1 MEYKDRTID
10 IFSSKWKLKFVDK
23 IDLEDD
29 SNPDGITD
37 ANKRLIAISTNQS
50 DNEIIITLLHE
61 LIHAILD
68 TGQYLSSS
76 QNESMVEFV
85 ARSLYSLTKQGLIQW
100 KF

>member
-10 IFSSKWKLKFVDK
+10 IFGSKWKLKFVDK

-37 ANKRLIAISTNQS
+37 ANKRLIAVSTNQS
-50 DNEIIITLLHE
+50 DNEVMITLLHE

-68 TGQYLSSS
+68 TGQYLNSS
-76 QNESMVEFV
+76 QNEPMAEFV
-85 ARSLYSLTKQGLIQW
+85 ARSLYSLTKQRLIQW

>member
-10 IFSSKWKLKFVDK
+10 IFGSKWKLKFVDK

-50 DNEIIITLLHE
+50 DNETIITLLHE

-76 QNESMVEFV
+76 QNEPMVEFV
-85 ARSLYSLTKQGLIQW
+85 ARSLYSLTKQRLIQW

>member
-10 IFSSKWKLKFVDK
+10 IFGSKWKLKFVDK

-29 SNPDGITD
+29 SNPAGITD
-37 ANKRLIAISTNQS
+37 ANKRLIVISTNQS
-50 DNEIIITLLHE
+50 DNEVMITLLHE

-68 TGQYLSSS
+68 TGQYLNSS
-76 QNESMVEFV
+76 QNEPMVEFV

>member
-10 IFSSKWKLKFVDK
+10 IFGSKWKLKFVDK

-50 DNEIIITLLHE
+50 DNEVMITLLHE

-76 QNESMVEFV
+76 QNEPMVEFV

>member
-10 IFSSKWKLKFVDK
+10 IFGPKWKLKFVDK

-68 TGQYLSSS
+68 TGQYLNSS
-76 QNESMVEFV
+76 QNEPMVEFV
-85 ARSLYSLTKQGLIQW
+85 ARSLYSLTKQRLIQW

>member
-10 IFSSKWKLKFVDK
+10 IFGSKWKLKFVDK

-37 ANKRLIAISTNQS
+37 ANKRLIAVSTNQS
-50 DNEIIITLLHE
+50 DNEVMVTLLHE

-68 TGQYLSSS
+68 TGQYLNSS
-76 QNESMVEFV
+76 QNEPMIEFV
-85 ARSLYSLTKQGLIQW
+85 ARSLYSLTKQRLIQW

>member
-1 MEYKDRTID
+1 MEYKDSTID
-10 IFSSKWKLKFVDK
+10 IFGSKWKLKFVDK

-37 ANKRLIAISTNQS
+37 ANKRLIAVSTNQS
-50 DNEIIITLLHE
+50 DNEVMITLLHE
-61 LIHAILD
+61 LIHAVLD
-68 TGQYLSSS
+68 TGQYLDSS
-76 QNESMVEFV
+76 QNEPMVEFV

>member
-10 IFSSKWKLKFVDK
+10 IFGSKWKLKFVDK

-29 SNPDGITD
+29 LNPDGITD
-37 ANKRLIAISTNQS
+37 VNKRLIAVSTNQS
-50 DNEIIITLLHE
+50 DNEVMITLLHE

-68 TGQYLSSS
+68 TGQYLNSS
-76 QNESMVEFV
+76 QNEPMVEFV
-85 ARSLYSLTKQGLIQW
+85 ARSLYSLTKQRLIQW

>member
-10 IFSSKWKLKFVDK
+10 IFGSKWKLKFVDK

-37 ANKRLIAISTNQS
+37 ANKRLIAVSTNQS
-50 DNEIIITLLHE
+50 DNEVMITLLHE

-76 QNESMVEFV
+76 QNEPMVEFV

>member
-10 IFSSKWKLKFVDK
+10 IFGSKWKLKFVDK

-50 DNEIIITLLHE
+50 DNEVMITLLHE

-68 TGQYLSSS
+68 TGQYLNSS
-76 QNESMVEFV
+76 QNEPMVEFV
-85 ARSLYSLTKQGLIQW
+85 ARSLYSLTKQRLIQW

>member
-10 IFSSKWKLKFVDK
+10 VFGSKWKLKFVDK

-76 QNESMVEFV
+76 QNEPMVEFV

>member
-10 IFSSKWKLKFVDK
+10 IFGSKWKLKFVDK

-50 DNEIIITLLHE
+50 DNEVMITLLHE

-68 TGQYLSSS
+68 TGQYLDSS
-76 QNESMVEFV
+76 QNEPMVEFV

>member
-10 IFSSKWKLKFVDK
+10 IFGSKWKLKFVDK
-23 IDLEDD
+23 IDLEDG

-37 ANKRLIAISTNQS
+37 ANKRLIAVSTNQS
-50 DNEIIITLLHE
+50 DNEVMITLLHE

-68 TGQYLSSS
+68 TGQYLNSS
-76 QNESMVEFV
+76 QNEPMVEFV
-85 ARSLYSLTKQGLIQW
+85 ARSLYSLTKQRLIQW

>member
-10 IFSSKWKLKFVDK
+10 IFGSKWKLKFVDK

-68 TGQYLSSS
+68 TGQYLNSS
-76 QNESMVEFV
+76 QNEPMVEFV
-85 ARSLYSLTKQGLIQW
+85 ARSLYSLTKQRLMQW

>member
-10 IFSSKWKLKFVDK
+10 IFGSKWKLKFVDK

-37 ANKRLIAISTNQS
+37 ANKRLIAVSTNQS
-50 DNEIIITLLHE
+50 DNEVMITLLHE

-68 TGQYLSSS
+68 TGQYLNSS
-76 QNESMVEFV
+76 QNEPMVEFV
-85 ARSLYSLTKQGLIQW
+85 ARSLYSLTKQRLIQW

>member
-10 IFSSKWKLKFVDK
+10 IFGSKWKLKFVDK

-68 TGQYLSSS
+68 TGQYLNSS
-76 QNESMVEFV
+76 QNEPMVEFV
-85 ARSLYSLTKQGLIQW
+85 ARSLYSLTKQRLIQW

>member
-10 IFSSKWKLKFVDK
+10 IFGSKWKLKFVDK

-37 ANKRLIAISTNQS
+37 ANKRLIAVSTNQS

-76 QNESMVEFV
+76 QNEPMVEFV

>member
-10 IFSSKWKLKFVDK
+10 IFGSKWKLKFVDK

-37 ANKRLIAISTNQS
+37 ANKRLIAVSTNQS
-50 DNEIIITLLHE
+50 DNEVMITLLHE

-68 TGQYLSSS
+68 TSQYLSSS
-76 QNESMVEFV
+76 QNEPMVEFV

>member
-10 IFSSKWKLKFVDK
+10 IFGSKWKLKFVDK

-37 ANKRLIAISTNQS
+37 ANKRLIAVSTNQS
-50 DNEIIITLLHE
+50 DNEVMITLLHE

-76 QNESMVEFV
+76 QNEPMVEFV
-85 ARSLYSLTKQGLIQW
+85 ARSLYSLIKQRLIQW

>member
-10 IFSSKWKLKFVDK
+10 IFGSKWKLKFVDK

-37 ANKRLIAISTNQS
+37 ANKRLIAISTNRS

-68 TGQYLSSS
+68 TGQYLNSS
-76 QNESMVEFV
+76 QNEPMVEFV

>member
-10 IFSSKWKLKFVDK
+10 IFGSKWKLKFVDK

-50 DNEIIITLLHE
+50 DNEVMITLLHE
-61 LIHAILD
+61 LIHAVLD

-76 QNESMVEFV
+76 QDEPMVEFV

>member
-10 IFSSKWKLKFVDK
+10 IFGSKWKLKFVDK

-37 ANKRLIAISTNQS
+37 ANKRLIAVSTNQS
-50 DNEIIITLLHE
+50 DNEVMITLLHE

-68 TGQYLSSS
+68 TGQYLNSS
-76 QNESMVEFV
+76 QNEPMVEFV

>member
-10 IFSSKWKLKFVDK
+10 IFGSKWKLKFVDK

-50 DNEIIITLLHE
+50 DNETIITLLHE
-61 LIHAILD
+61 LIHAILA

-76 QNESMVEFV
+76 QNEPMVEFV

>member
-10 IFSSKWKLKFVDK
+10 IFGSKWKLKFVDK

-37 ANKRLIAISTNQS
+37 ANKRLIAVSTNQS
-50 DNEIIITLLHE
+50 DNEVMITLLHE
-61 LIHAILD
+61 LIHAVLD
-68 TGQYLSSS
+68 TGQYLDSS
-76 QNESMVEFV
+76 QNEPMVEFV

>member
-10 IFSSKWKLKFVDK
+10 IFGSKWKLKFVDK

-37 ANKRLIAISTNQS
+37 ANKRLIAVSTNQS

-61 LIHAILD
+61 LIHVILD
-68 TGQYLSSS
+68 TGQYLNSS
-76 QNESMVEFV
+76 QNEPMVEFV
-85 ARSLYSLTKQGLIQW
+85 ARSLYSLTKQRLIQW

>member
-10 IFSSKWKLKFVDK
+10 IFGSKWKLKFVDK

-50 DNEIIITLLHE
+50 DNEVMITLLHE
-61 LIHAILD
+61 LIHAILN

-76 QNESMVEFV
+76 QNEPMVEFV

>member
-10 IFSSKWKLKFVDK
+10 IFGSKWKLKFVDK

-29 SNPDGITD
+29 PNPDGITD

-50 DNEIIITLLHE
+50 DNEVMITLLHE
-61 LIHAILD
+61 LIHAVLD

-76 QNESMVEFV
+76 QDEPMVEFV

>member
-10 IFSSKWKLKFVDK
+10 IFGSKWKLKFVDK

-50 DNEIIITLLHE
+50 DNETIITLLHE

-68 TGQYLSSS
+68 TGQYLNSS
-76 QNESMVEFV
+76 QNEPMVEFV
-85 ARSLYSLTKQGLIQW
+85 ARSLYSLTKQRLIQW

>member
-10 IFSSKWKLKFVDK
+10 IFGSKWKLKFVDK

-76 QNESMVEFV
+76 QNEPMVEFV

>member
-10 IFSSKWKLKFVDK
+10 IFGSKWKLKFVDK

-29 SNPDGITD
+29 SNSDGITD

-68 TGQYLSSS
+68 TDQYLNSS
-76 QNESMVEFV
+76 QNDPMVEFV
-85 ARSLYSLTKQGLIQW
+85 ARSLYSLTKQRLIQW

>member
-10 IFSSKWKLKFVDK
+10 IFGSKWKLKFVDK

-61 LIHAILD
+61 LIHAVLD
-68 TGQYLSSS
+68 TGQYLDSS
-76 QNESMVEFV
+76 QNEPMVEFV

>member
-10 IFSSKWKLKFVDK
+10 IFGSKWKLKFVDK

-50 DNEIIITLLHE
+50 DNEVMITLLHE
-61 LIHAILD
+61 LIHAVLN

-76 QNESMVEFV
+76 QNEPMVEFV

>member
-10 IFSSKWKLKFVDK
+10 IFGSKWKLKFVDK

-37 ANKRLIAISTNQS
+37 ANKRLIAVSTNQS
-50 DNEIIITLLHE
+50 DNEVMVTLLHE

-68 TGQYLSSS
+68 TGQYLNSS
-76 QNESMVEFV
+76 QNEPMVEFV
-85 ARSLYSLTKQGLIQW
+85 ARSLYSLTKQRLIQW

>member
-10 IFSSKWKLKFVDK
+10 IFGSKWKLKFVDK

-37 ANKRLIAISTNQS
+37 ANKRLIVVSTNQS
-50 DNEIIITLLHE
+50 DNEVMITLLHE

-76 QNESMVEFV
+76 QNEPMVEFV

>member
-10 IFSSKWKLKFVDK
+10 IFGSKWKLKFVDK

-37 ANKRLIAISTNQS
+37 ANKRLIAVSTNQS
-50 DNEIIITLLHE
+50 DNEVMITLLHE

-68 TGQYLSSS
+68 TG
-76 QNESMVEFV
+76 
-85 ARSLYSLTKQGLIQW
+85 
-100 KF
+100 

>member
-10 IFSSKWKLKFVDK
+10 IFGSKWKLKFVDK

-37 ANKRLIAISTNQS
+37 ANKRLIAVSTNQS
-50 DNEIIITLLHE
+50 DNEVMITLLHE
-61 LIHAILD
+61 LIHAILN
-68 TGQYLSSS
+68 TGQYLNSS
-76 QNESMVEFV
+76 QNEPMVEFV
-85 ARSLYSLTKQGLIQW
+85 ARSLYSLTKQRLIQW

>member
-10 IFSSKWKLKFVDK
+10 IFGSKWKLKFADK

-37 ANKRLIAISTNQS
+37 ANKRLIAVSTNQS
-50 DNEIIITLLHE
+50 DNEVMITLLHE

-76 QNESMVEFV
+76 QNEPMVEFV

>member
-10 IFSSKWKLKFVDK
+10 VFGSKWKLKFVDK

-50 DNEIIITLLHE
+50 DNEVMITLLHE

-76 QNESMVEFV
+76 QNEPMVEFV

>member
-10 IFSSKWKLKFVDK
+10 IFGSKWKLKFVDK

-29 SNPDGITD
+29 SNPDGITN

-61 LIHAILD
+61 LIHTILD
-68 TGQYLSSS
+68 TGQYLNSS
-76 QNESMVEFV
+76 QNEPMVEFV
-85 ARSLYSLTKQGLIQW
+85 ARSLYSLTKQRLIQW